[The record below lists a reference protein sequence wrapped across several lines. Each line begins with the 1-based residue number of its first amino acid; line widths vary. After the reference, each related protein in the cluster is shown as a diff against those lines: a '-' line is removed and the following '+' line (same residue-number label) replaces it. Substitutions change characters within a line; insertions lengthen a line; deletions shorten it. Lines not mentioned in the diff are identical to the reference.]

1 MASGIRLTA
10 EEMKHIAL
18 FESITGATAKDCI
31 LDNEQNRVI
40 IVVKEGEIGMAI
52 GRRGK
57 NIRLLEKLTGK
68 KHEIIEYSDDP
79 RTFIINAFKPA
90 RVLNVRLTERPDG
103 KLIAVVSVNPRDKG
117 IAIGK
122 NGKNAER
129 VRFLVRR
136 YFKIENVSI
145 V

>member
-31 LDNEQNRVI
+31 LDKEQNRVI

>member
-1 MASGIRLTA
+1 
-10 EEMKHIAL
+10 
-18 FESITGATAKDCI
+18 
-31 LDNEQNRVI
+31 
-40 IVVKEGEIGMAI
+40 MAI

>member
-31 LDNEQNRVI
+31 LEKDRAI
-40 IVVKEGEIGMAI
+40 LVVKEGEIGMAI
-52 GRRGK
+52 GRKGK
-57 NIRLLEKLTGK
+57 NIKLLEKLTGK

-79 RTFIINAFKPA
+79 RTFIVNAFKPA
-90 RVLNVRLTERPDG
+90 KVLNVRITERHDG
-103 KLIAVVSVNPRDKG
+103 KLIAVVSVDPKDKG

-129 VRFLVRR
+129 VRMLAKR
-136 YFKIENVSI
+136 YFQIENVTI